1 MAAGYTFE
9 KTGANPMRK
18 EFEYRTF
25 AAACLE
31 LASKT
36 SATVDKA
43 RLLAMAEAWLNL
55 ADRTARPAKRRASQI
70 ADHPLVIESLDQ
82 YSGTE
87 GS

>member
-1 MAAGYTFE
+1 MS
-9 KTGANPMRK
+9 K

-36 SATVDKA
+36 SETLGKA

-55 ADRTARPAKRRASQI
+55 ADRTARPAKRPASQT
-70 ADHPLVIESLDQ
+70 ADHPLVIKTLDQ
-82 YSGTE
+82 YSGPE